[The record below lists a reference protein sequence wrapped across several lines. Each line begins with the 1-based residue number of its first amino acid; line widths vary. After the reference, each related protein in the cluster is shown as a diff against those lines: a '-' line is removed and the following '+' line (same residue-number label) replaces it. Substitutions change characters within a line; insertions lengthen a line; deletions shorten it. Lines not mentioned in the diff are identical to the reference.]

1 VTFLS
6 GIGTLIVI
14 FGVIIYNGGR
24 DPEKKPGILK
34 LDSAPVITWREI

>member
-14 FGVIIYNGGR
+14 FGVILYNEGR
-24 DPEKKPGILK
+24 DPEKKM
-34 LDSAPVITWREI
+34 DHTPVITWREV